1 MFITSFK
8 QKQILLI
15 MSDVENKI
23 DPVKLGKIAD
33 VLKVISHPVRLEVLE
48 LLQKKEMLSVGEI
61 REELEVEQSLLS
73 HHLTKMKDK
82 GVLDSFRQGKNII
95 YQIAIPEIT
104 NIFDCMRHCN
114 L

>member
-1 MFITSFK
+1 MEHV
-8 QKQILLI
+8 
-15 MSDVENKI
+15 DNKI
-23 DPVKLGKIAD
+23 DPIKLGKIAD

-48 LLQKKEMLSVGEI
+48 LLQKKEDLSVAAI
-61 REELEVEQSLLS
+61 REKIDVEQSLLS

-82 GVLDSFRQGKNII
+82 GVLKSYRKGKNVF

-104 NIFDCMRHCN
+104 SIFDCMRHCN